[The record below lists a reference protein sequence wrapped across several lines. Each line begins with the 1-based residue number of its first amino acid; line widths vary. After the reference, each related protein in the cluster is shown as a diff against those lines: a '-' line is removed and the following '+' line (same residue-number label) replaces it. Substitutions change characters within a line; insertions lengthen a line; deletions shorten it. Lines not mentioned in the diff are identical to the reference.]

1 MNPHKHFIL
10 LVGGSGTRLWPFSRS
25 FAPKQFIGF
34 KLEKTL
40 IQETA
45 ARLREI
51 FPGPS
56 TKIFAVTHHE
66 NIFEVS
72 RQLAPIVPAENQR
85 VLAEPERKNT
95 LPAIAWSVAQVE
107 AEDPNA
113 LVAVFPSDHHIENVP
128 NLKSDLEKAFEI
140 AQDSFLVTLGIRPRH
155 PETGYGY
162 LRIGEKLKSGFSV
175 AGFSEKP
182 SLEKAKTY
190 LSSGDYYW
198 NSGIFVFSVQAFQ
211 SELKKR
217 EPEIHRSIQAII
229 ASGNDAQTAKEEYAR
244 LKNLSIDYGLMEKA
258 ERVAMVPASFEWS
271 DLGGWSSVFDILPKD
286 ENQNA
291 VQGDVVSYDTRSSL
305 LISKKGTL
313 ATIGLKDMVVAQTD
327 DAVLVC
333 PKERSQDVK
342 KIVELLKDRKNPV
355 IDYHPTV
362 RRPWG
367 TFTVLEEGPCFKIKK
382 ITVDPGQ
389 RLSLQRHRHRAEHW
403 VVVEGT
409 AQVTCG
415 GKQYTL
421 TANESTYISPGLKH
435 RLENPG
441 TSPLSIIEVQTGS
454 YVGED
459 DIERFEDVYGRK

>member
-1 MNPHKHFIL
+1 
-10 LVGGSGTRLWPFSRS
+10 
-25 FAPKQFIGF
+25 
-34 KLEKTL
+34 
-40 IQETA
+40 
-45 ARLREI
+45 
-51 FPGPS
+51 
-56 TKIFAVTHHE
+56 
-66 NIFEVS
+66 
-72 RQLAPIVPAENQR
+72 
-85 VLAEPERKNT
+85 
-95 LPAIAWSVAQVE
+95 
-107 AEDPNA
+107 
-113 LVAVFPSDHHIENVP
+113 
-128 NLKSDLEKAFEI
+128 
-140 AQDSFLVTLGIRPRH
+140 
-155 PETGYGY
+155 
-162 LRIGEKLKSGFSV
+162 
-175 AGFSEKP
+175 
-182 SLEKAKTY
+182 
-190 LSSGDYYW
+190 
-198 NSGIFVFSVQAFQ
+198 
-211 SELKKR
+211 
-217 EPEIHRSIQAII
+217 
-229 ASGNDAQTAKEEYAR
+229 
-244 LKNLSIDYGLMEKA
+244 
-258 ERVAMVPASFEWS
+258 
-271 DLGGWSSVFDILPKD
+271 
-286 ENQNA
+286 
-291 VQGDVVSYDTRSSL
+291 
-305 LISKKGTL
+305 
-313 ATIGLKDMVVAQTD
+313 MVVAQTD